1 MTATKLEICAWPS
14 LNDLL
19 YRFYIPN
26 VFLEEEVDILCLL
39 VEIRDGDEG
48 EVKYCHHH
56 YSNTSLGPF
65 L

>member
-1 MTATKLEICAWPS
+1 MTATKLQLFAWPS
-14 LNDLL
+14 LNDL

-56 YSNTSLGPF
+56 YSNTSLGPS